1 MIFIINKSYNDM
13 AKKETVKKTT
23 AKKTTKKV
31 AAKKV
36 EKIEEVAIT
45 EPVQTEEVVEVE
57 KPELNYE
64 DLYKESDKSVVVEN
78 EPEDDK
84 VFQEQ
89 VMRHVAGE
97 ILAEKNNSLDELLT
111 MNEEEMVE
119 KAKEKITEIKK
130 VNNER
135 VNQRI
140 DNIFGYLWNGQEMD
154 Y

>member
-1 MIFIINKSYNDM
+1 M
-13 AKKETVKKTT
+13 AKKEIVKKTT

-36 EKIEEVAIT
+36 EKTEEVAII
-45 EPVQTEEVVEVE
+45 EPVHSEEIVDVKVP
-57 KPELNYE
+57 KLNYE

-84 VFQEQ
+84 VLQEQ
-89 VMRHVAGE
+89 VMRHVASE
-97 ILAEKNNSLDELLT
+97 ILVEKNNNIDELLA
-111 MNEEEMVE
+111 MNGEEMVE

-140 DNIFGYLWNGQEMD
+140 DNMFGYLWNGQEMD

>member
-1 MIFIINKSYNDM
+1 M
-13 AKKETVKKTT
+13 AKKEIVKKTT

-36 EKIEEVAIT
+36 EKTEEVAII
-45 EPVQTEEVVEVE
+45 EPVHSEEIVDVKVP
-57 KPELNYE
+57 KLNYE

-84 VFQEQ
+84 VLQEQ
-89 VMRHVAGE
+89 VMRHVASE
-97 ILAEKNNSLDELLT
+97 ILVEKNNNIDELLA
-111 MNEEEMVE
+111 MNGEEMVE

>member
-1 MIFIINKSYNDM
+1 M

-36 EKIEEVAIT
+36 EKTEEVAII
-45 EPVQTEEVVEVE
+45 EPVHSEETVDV
-57 KPELNYE
+57 KAPELNYE
-64 DLYKESDKSVVVEN
+64 DLYKGSDKSVVVEN

-89 VMRHVAGE
+89 VMRHVASE
-97 ILAEKNNSLDELLT
+97 ILVEKNNNIDELLA

>member
-36 EKIEEVAIT
+36 ENIEEVVINEPVQIEEVA
-45 EPVQTEEVVEVE
+45 EAE
-57 KPELNYE
+57 KLELNYE

-78 EPEDDK
+78 EPENDK

-89 VMRHVAGE
+89 VMRHVASE
-97 ILAEKNNSLDELLT
+97 ILVEKNNNLDELLT
-111 MNEEEMVE
+111 MNKEEMVE

-154 Y
+154 

>member
-1 MIFIINKSYNDM
+1 M
-13 AKKETVKKTT
+13 AKKETVKKAT

-36 EKIEEVAIT
+36 ENIEEVAIT

-64 DLYKESDKSVVVEN
+64 DLYKESDKSVVMDSEQ
-78 EPEDDK
+78 EDDK

-89 VMRHVAGE
+89 VMRHVASE
-97 ILAEKNNSLDELLT
+97 ILVEKNNSLDELLD
-111 MNEEEMVE
+111 MNEEEMIE

-130 VNNER
+130 VNNNR

>member
-1 MIFIINKSYNDM
+1 M

-23 AKKTTKKV
+23 ANKTTKKV

-36 EKIEEVAIT
+36 ENIEEVAIT
-45 EPVQTEEVVEVE
+45 EPVQT
-57 KPELNYE
+57 
-64 DLYKESDKSVVVEN
+64 VVVEN

-89 VMRHVAGE
+89 VMRHVASE
-97 ILAEKNNSLDELLT
+97 ILVEKNNNLDEMLS
-111 MNEEEMVE
+111 MNEDEVVE
-119 KAKEKITEIKK
+119 KAKEKIAEIKK
-130 VNNER
+130 VNNDR

-140 DNIFGYLWNGQEMD
+140 DSIFGYLWNGQEMD

>member
-64 DLYKESDKSVVVEN
+64 DLYKESVVES
-78 EPEDDK
+78 E
-84 VFQEQ
+84 QE
-89 VMRHVAGE
+89 
-97 ILAEKNNSLDELLT
+97 NNDLDELLT
-111 MNEEEMVE
+111 MNEEEVVE
-119 KAKEKITEIKK
+119 KPKETIKETKK
-130 VNNER
+130 VNNNR

>member
-64 DLYKESDKSVVVEN
+64 DLYKEPVVES
-78 EPEDDK
+78 
-84 VFQEQ
+84 EQ
-89 VMRHVAGE
+89 
-97 ILAEKNNSLDELLT
+97 KNNDLDELLT
-111 MNEEEMVE
+111 MNEEEVVE
-119 KAKEKITEIKK
+119 KPKENIKETKK
-130 VNNER
+130 VNNNR
-135 VNQRI
+135 ANQRV

>member
-1 MIFIINKSYNDM
+1 M
-13 AKKETVKKTT
+13 AKKEIVKKTT

-36 EKIEEVAIT
+36 EKTEEVAII
-45 EPVQTEEVVEVE
+45 EPVHSEEIVDVKVP
-57 KPELNYE
+57 KLNYE

-84 VFQEQ
+84 VLQEQ
-89 VMRHVAGE
+89 VMRHVASE
-97 ILAEKNNSLDELLT
+97 ILVEKNNNIDELLA
-111 MNEEEMVE
+111 MNGEEKVE

>member
-1 MIFIINKSYNDM
+1 MIFIFNKSYNDM

-36 EKIEEVAIT
+36 EKIEEVVIN
-45 EPVQTEEVVEVE
+45 EPVQTEEVIEVE

-78 EPEDDK
+78 EQEK
-84 VFQEQ
+84 NEVSQEQ
-89 VMRHVAGE
+89 VE
-97 ILAEKNNSLDELLT
+97 ENNDLDELLT
-111 MNEEEMVE
+111 MNEEEVVE

-140 DNIFGYLWNGQEMD
+140 DNIFGYLWNGQEID

>member
-1 MIFIINKSYNDM
+1 M
-13 AKKETVKKTT
+13 AKKETVKKAT
-23 AKKTTKKV
+23 ANKTTKKV

-36 EKIEEVAIT
+36 EKMIEEVVVS
-45 EPVQTEEVVEVE
+45 EPVQTEEEVEVE

-89 VMRHVAGE
+89 VMRHVASE
-97 ILAEKNNSLDELLT
+97 ILVEKNNDINELLT

-130 VNNER
+130 ANNER

>member
-1 MIFIINKSYNDM
+1 M

-36 EKIEEVAIT
+36 EKIEEVVIN

-64 DLYKESDKSVVVEN
+64 NIYKESDKSIVVEN

-89 VMRHVAGE
+89 VMKHVASE
-97 ILAEKNNSLDELLT
+97 ILVEKNNNLDELLS
-111 MNEEEMVE
+111 MNEEEVVE

-130 VNNER
+130 VNNDR

-140 DNIFGYLWNGQEMD
+140 DSVFGYLWNGQEID